1 MPTIERIS
9 IIIVIIVTMNVLIN
23 LEAFP
28 TAKLC
33 QRITEGSGPF
43 STFSHLPQKLNRKI
57 IDIIAL
63 TIYAYVF
70 LSTFL

>member
-23 LEAFP
+23 REAFP

-43 STFSHLPQKLNRKI
+43 STFSHLP
-57 IDIIAL
+57 
-63 TIYAYVF
+63 
-70 LSTFL
+70 